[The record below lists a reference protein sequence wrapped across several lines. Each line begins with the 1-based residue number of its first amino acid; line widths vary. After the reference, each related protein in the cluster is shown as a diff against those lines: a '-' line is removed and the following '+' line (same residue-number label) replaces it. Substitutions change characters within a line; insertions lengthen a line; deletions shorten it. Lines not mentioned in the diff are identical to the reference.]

1 MSSAFARWYHRGMRL
16 PVEVPYTRP
25 MCWTCRKPGLVCIC
39 ADIRSVPTRF
49 RVVILQH
56 PQEARNTI
64 STARIVSLSLTGA
77 RLFIGIDFAKD
88 AAFLRCLREA
98 PGPVYLV
105 YPERG
110 APEVAELAEREQHWP
125 GVEPTFILIDGTWA
139 QARKI
144 KNQNPILAPI
154 PRVGLAPDRTSNY
167 RIRRQPRPHCL
178 STVEATE
185 LLLSRL
191 EGPRERYQPLLDVF
205 DRMID
210 RQIAFRGTEPTR
222 GRRLPST
229 VR

>member
-1 MSSAFARWYHRGMRL
+1 MRP
-16 PVEVPYTRP
+16 PVELPYTRP

-39 ADIRSVPTRF
+39 RDIQPVPTRF
-49 RVVILQH
+49 RIVILQH

-77 RLFIGIDFAKD
+77 RLFIGIDFSQD
-88 AAFLRCLREA
+88 RAFARCLAEA

-110 APEVAELAEREQHWP
+110 APEVAELSARESGWP
-125 GVEPTFILIDGTWA
+125 DTAPTFILIDGTWA

-144 KNQNPILAPI
+144 KNQNPILAGI
-154 PRVGLAPDRTSNY
+154 PRVALAPDRTSNY
-167 RIRRQPRPHCL
+167 RIRRQPRPNCL

-191 EGPRERYQPLLDVF
+191 EGPRSRYRPLLDAF

-210 RQIAFRGTEPTR
+210 RQLEFVRSDAPGVRRGIRVSATQ
-222 GRRLPST
+222 PSGS
-229 VR
+229 R